1 MVSLKTLL
9 IESIINLFSIVIAT
23 LFDVEFLQ

>member
-9 IESIINLFSIVIAT
+9 IKSIINLFSIVIAT